1 MTPRNL
7 RVQRACSS
15 CGGTSTVQTDITKPN
30 GQVQTLTETCLD
42 CL

>member
-7 RVQRACSS
+7 RVQRTCAS
-15 CGGTSTVQTDITKPN
+15 CGGNGTVQTPITTPS
-30 GQVQTLTETCLD
+30 GTVQTLTETCLD